1 MQNDIHGPNPK
12 HILSEEVLAAC
23 TNRDDLCAFWAGN
36 GQCEVNKNKAFMKT
50 KCAPSCQ
57 TCEMI
62 DMNVRCPPLGD
73 DVRPGLL
80 PGELNTMFERI
91 VKTAPGNQTDENFK
105 MEDGMMNYTVHVHSR
120 PKPRDDDEE
129 PISRERDL
137 EQPPWVI
144 TFNNFISEEECNH
157 LIKLGYGSGYKRS
170 DDVGALKVD
179 GSYNPVKTV
188 LRTSEK

>member
-1 MQNDIHGPNPK
+1 
-12 HILSEEVLAAC
+12 
-23 TNRDDLCAFWAGN
+23 
-36 GQCEVNKNKAFMKT
+36 
-50 KCAPSCQ
+50 
-57 TCEMI
+57 
-62 DMNVRCPPLGD
+62 MNVRCPPLGD

-91 VKTAPGNQTDENFK
+91 VNTAPGNQTDVHFK

-120 PKPRDDDEE
+120 PKPVDADEE

-144 TFNNFISEEECNH
+144 TFNNLISEEECNH